1 MKAKLDN
8 YRIFYEVAKTQSFSR
23 ASENLYISQPAISQS
38 IKQLEFTLQ
47 CSLFHRH
54 AKGVT
59 LTKEGETLFS
69 YVANALEGLEAA
81 EKKIEELKNLEEGTL
96 IIGAGDTIS
105 SNLLLPYLEKFHALY
120 PAIKVE
126 VINRTSIEVMELIK
140 NGTLDLA
147 FVNLPLFDY
156 DLEIVPWIVI
166 HDVFVAGA
174 NEPLKDIY
182 TREEIAKLPLI
193 LLEKK
198 ANSRLYVEHQFKK
211 SNITLTPSIELG
223 AHELLLQFAK
233 IHLGISCVTREFSL
247 PYLRSGEVKE
257 LKLDYPIPERA
268 IGYIHHKRIPLSICA
283 QQFINLLD
291 KKKM

>member
-8 YRIFYEVAKTQSFSR
+8 YRIFYEVAKSQSFSR
-23 ASENLYISQPAISQS
+23 ASEILYISQPAISQS
-38 IKQLEFTLQ
+38 IKQLEFSLQ
-47 CSLFHRH
+47 CALFNRH

-59 LTKEGETLFS
+59 LTKEGEMLFS
-69 YVANALEGLEAA
+69 YVKNALEGLEVA

-96 IIGAGDTIS
+96 VIGSGDTIS
-105 SNLLLPYLEKFHALY
+105 SNLLLPYLEKFHTLY

-126 VINRTSIEVMELIK
+126 VINRTSIEVMELVK
-140 NGTLDLA
+140 NGTVDIA
-147 FVNLPLFDY
+147 FVNLPLHDY
-156 DLEIVPWIVI
+156 DLEIVPWVVI

-174 NEPLKDIY
+174 KEELKEIY
-182 TREEIAKLPLI
+182 TREEISKLPLI
-193 LLEKK
+193 LLEKT
-198 ANSRLYVEHQFKK
+198 ANSRLYVDHQFKK

-247 PYLRSGEVKE
+247 PYLQSGEVKE

-268 IGYIHHKRIPLSICA
+268 VGYIYHKRIPLSICA

-291 KKKM
+291 KKM